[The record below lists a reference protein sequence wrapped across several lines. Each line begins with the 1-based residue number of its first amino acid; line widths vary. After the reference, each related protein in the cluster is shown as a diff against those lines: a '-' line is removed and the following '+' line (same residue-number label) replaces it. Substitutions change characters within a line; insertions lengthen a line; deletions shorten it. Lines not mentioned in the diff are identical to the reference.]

1 MMTNKQKEIIN
12 LLNAMYCS
20 QSIDYQKQYSDNYFR
35 ILEFVVNAPE
45 VSIGC
50 SVSEPFANLKLQD
63 DGK

>member
-1 MMTNKQKEIIN
+1 MTNKQKEIIN

-35 ILEFVVNAPE
+35 ILEFVVNVPE